1 MKYFGHMLFA
11 LCALS
16 FAACDNTETYAEQ
29 KEREQNIISAF
40 IEADTHIE
48 ALDEKICHVGRITVI
63 DEDAFLN
70 DTVTRCVYDSVKSE
84 YVANEYVKLNTGVY
98 MQIVRRGEGEMLTE
112 GKSKQIVTRYFE
124 SNMATATTTSRNTST
139 DYHRFPDILDVANNY
154 GTFQGSFNT
163 SLYGGGAMYIA
174 YASTAV
180 PEGWLIP
187 LRYIRI
193 GHQTKPDGGI
203 ARVRLII
210 PHSLG
215 QVNATTNV
223 QPYFYEITYE
233 AMN

>member
-1 MKYFGHMLFA
+1 MKHFGYLLLA
-11 LCALS
+11 LCAIATTS
-16 FAACDNTETYAEQ
+16 CDDVETYAEQ

-40 IEADTHIE
+40 IEADTHI
-48 ALDEKICHVGRITVI
+48 AATDENICHVGRITVI
-63 DEDAFLN
+63 DEDAFLK
-70 DTVTRCVYDSVKSE
+70 DTLTRCIYDSVKQT
-84 YVANEYVKLNTGVY
+84 YTANEYVLLNTGVY

-112 GKSKQIVTRYFE
+112 GKSKQIVARYVE
-124 SNMATATTTSRNTST
+124 YNMATATITSRNTSA
-139 DYHRFPDILDVANNY
+139 DYHRFPDILDVSNNY

-174 YASTAV
+174 YGSTAV

-203 ARVRLII
+203 ALVRLII

-215 QVNATTNV
+215 HSNATSNV